1 MKAIALLA
9 AAALGASL
17 GSAAHAQILGAL
29 ADSPISRFSPADNRL
44 LLGAIDKALA
54 DNADGTEL
62 AWKSS
67 DSPAQGSVTPQR
79 SFEADG
85 AACRDVLIATEYR
98 ARRAQ
103 SVHTFCRDKSG
114 AWKLRS

>member
-9 AAALGASL
+9 AALGLTL
-17 GSAAHAQILGAL
+17 GSAVHAQILGAL
-29 ADSPISRFSPADNRL
+29 ADSPISRFSAADNRL
-44 LLGAIDKALA
+44 LLEAIDKALA
-54 DNADGTEL
+54 DNADGAEL
-62 AWKSS
+62 AWKSG

-79 SFEADG
+79 SFDSG
-85 AACRDVLIATEYR
+85 GDACRDLLIATEYR

-114 AWKLRS
+114 AWRLRS